1 MSEMHPAQ
9 IDGIMVLPQIY
20 AGNTLH
26 IDHIVQFM
34 VSMVLYF
41 PMPSSI
47 GAGSA
52 NACVLCCILLYYTHF
67 SPPLHSYS
75 TSQTC
80 VALETTFAVTA
91 FILMWIGSIRCNF
104 IKFTDTAGTSEPV
117 SLQFGIW
124 YYQVR
129 NALLFLD
136 EHMYWYCKLFVSS
149 MDV

>member
-9 IDGIMVLPQIY
+9 IDDIMVLPQMY

-52 NACVLCCILLYYTHF
+52 KACVLCCIILYYNFNTFISHLT
-67 SPPLHSYS
+67 SLHHSIPIQPAKRVWRLKPPL
-75 TSQTC
+75 
-80 VALETTFAVTA
+80 
-91 FILMWIGSIRCNF
+91 
-104 IKFTDTAGTSEPV
+104 P
-117 SLQFGIW
+117 
-124 YYQVR
+124 
-129 NALLFLD
+129 
-136 EHMYWYCKLFVSS
+136 
-149 MDV
+149 